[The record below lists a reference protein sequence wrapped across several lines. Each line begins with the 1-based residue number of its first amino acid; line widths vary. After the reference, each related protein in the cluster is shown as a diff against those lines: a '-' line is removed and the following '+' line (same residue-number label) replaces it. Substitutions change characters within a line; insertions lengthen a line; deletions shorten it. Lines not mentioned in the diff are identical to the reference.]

1 MNCKLF
7 FTSPAAGANIGIG
20 RFLHWHLR
28 EMMGWIKMGCKVLT
42 PRYLRWSHNWLAH
55 QLTGAPSWTCACQD
69 QVPLS
74 STSKDSVDHTYQK
87 TSESSPFQLC
97 SKSMLMYTY
106 SDYLSSYHCH
116 SSHHITSHTYTCS
129 SVSHV
134 FLSSALSIGD
144 FHSGML
150 SLHIFTLLLR
160 VPRLVVSHLGNN
172 IVLSTRDFHWDSL
185 PRV

>member
-74 STSKDSVDHTYQK
+74 STSKDSVDHIRRHQNQVLFNCAA
-87 TSESSPFQLC
+87 SRCWCILI
-97 SKSMLMYTY
+97 LII
-106 SDYLSSYHCH
+106 YHLTTVTH
-116 SSHHITSHTYTCS
+116 HIISHHIHIHAVLLAMSSFPQHCPLETSTQVCYHFTY
-129 SVSHV
+129 
-134 FLSSALSIGD
+134 
-144 FHSGML
+144 
-150 SLHIFTLLLR
+150 LHYYSEYLDLLPL
-160 VPRLVVSHLGNN
+160 
-172 IVLSTRDFHWDSL
+172 I
-185 PRV
+185 